1 MAIVGVVIQGVV
13 IVGVVFRGVAFVCG
27 VIWGGA
33 IFLFT
38 SAMEEDHE
46 DDFIDMSREFTCYL
60 CNGYTT
66 VIGSISINEAGIR
79 LTNAAG

>member
-1 MAIVGVVIQGVV
+1 MGGVS
-13 IVGVVFRGVAFVCG
+13 
-27 VIWGGA
+27 WGGA

-38 SAMEEDHE
+38 SAMEDHE
-46 DDFIDMSREFTCYL
+46 DGFIDMSREFTCYL

-66 VIGSISINEAGIR
+66 MIGSISINVAGIR